1 MAFTDKLTAIAD
13 SIRERTGETGGM
25 TLDEMPTK
33 IASISSGGSAEGC
46 VTVTFMNGDTVLF
59 ARPVYA
65 GDDCPDPIAQGHIK
79 ETPTK
84 ESPAQYEYTFNGWA
98 TADGGIA
105 DANALKNITAD
116 KTLYAAF
123 AESVRLYTVTYYDDD
138 GVTVLHT
145 EQLPY
150 GATPSYVPSKAG
162 HIFDKWVPNTTVT
175 GDMSYTVAW
184 IAVVASGTCGTSAY
198 WSIDSTGT
206 LTISGTGALDSSW
219 RSDTNIPASYRDVV
233 TTAVVKEGITSLS
246 NRSLSSMTAL
256 TSITIPS
263 SVTAIPNYMCAGD
276 TALTSVNLPNT
287 ITSIG
292 YAAFYNCKSLKSI
305 TIPSSVT
312 YMDSNVFPSGILE
325 SAVFENTVG
334 WVAKSN
340 TATANLTSERLS
352 DPAVAATYLNNTY
365 RGYEWFNS

>member
-84 ESPAQYEYTFNGWA
+84 ESTAQYEYTFNGWA

-123 AESVRLYTVTYYDDD
+123 AESVRLY
-138 GVTVLHT
+138 
-145 EQLPY
+145 
-150 GATPSYVPSKAG
+150 
-162 HIFDKWVPNTTVT
+162 
-175 GDMSYTVAW
+175 
-184 IAVVASGTCGTSAY
+184 
-198 WSIDSTGT
+198 
-206 LTISGTGALDSSW
+206 
-219 RSDTNIPASYRDVV
+219 
-233 TTAVVKEGITSLS
+233 
-246 NRSLSSMTAL
+246 
-256 TSITIPS
+256 
-263 SVTAIPNYMCAGD
+263 
-276 TALTSVNLPNT
+276 
-287 ITSIG
+287 
-292 YAAFYNCKSLKSI
+292 
-305 TIPSSVT
+305 
-312 YMDSNVFPSGILE
+312 
-325 SAVFENTVG
+325 
-334 WVAKSN
+334 
-340 TATANLTSERLS
+340 
-352 DPAVAATYLNNTY
+352 
-365 RGYEWFNS
+365 